1 MTSMAGAAAGGAAD
15 MRVRAAAIFQ
25 TLIDC
30 FGTPTFRPGSD
41 PTEELIGTILS
52 ANTTDVNSGRAFAR
66 LQQLGDW
73 DAIRTAPLPA
83 IIDAIRPAGMY
94 NQKGPHIVATLE
106 QLRSKRG
113 GYDLSDLATMAVDEA
128 LAFLTSMPGVGQK
141 TASIVLLFCFNRG
154 VFPVDTHIQRITQ
167 RLGLCARVVPALTV
181 DGCFVPEPSVI
192 YDRCIP
198 DDGQIVYGDS
208 TQGAGKAV
216 GKKLMG

>member
-106 QLRSKRG
+106 QLRSKWG

-154 VFPVDTHIQRITQ
+154 VFPVDTHIHRMMYRWNLSNGKSVEQTERDAKALFPEESWKRKFTKPGEHPYIC
-167 RLGLCARVVPALTV
+167 GPHPEMVGRV
-181 DGCFVPEPSVI
+181 
-192 YDRCIP
+192 
-198 DDGQIVYGDS
+198 IVE
-208 TQGAGKAV
+208 
-216 GKKLMG
+216 